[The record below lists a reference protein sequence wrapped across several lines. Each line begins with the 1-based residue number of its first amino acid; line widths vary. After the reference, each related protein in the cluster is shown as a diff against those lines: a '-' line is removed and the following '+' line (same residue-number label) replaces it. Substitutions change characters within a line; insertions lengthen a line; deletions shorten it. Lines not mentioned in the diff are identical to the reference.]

1 MTSVENWRYRT
12 KKRNA
17 AAGALSMQLIS
28 PAALLL
34 DAVARA
40 GSFRRAAE
48 RLNISASAINRQ
60 ILKLEEEIGLP
71 LFERLPRGIRPTA
84 AGERLLADIRR
95 WRREQERAEGQLR
108 DLKGQRRGVVSI
120 GAMECFGTTLLPEAI
135 RTLHARNPLI
145 EVEVSIAGAED
156 LLRKLAAKDI
166 DIALLFN
173 PPHRIAAD
181 FLYDL
186 KARPGLVMASNHPL
200 AVAKQLRLS
209 DCLQYGLILPDQSI
223 GIRQVIDAA
232 LHEAGVDITST
243 VTTNSITLMKSL
255 LKLSQQM
262 AVLSIFD
269 VHAEL
274 GRGELRFVPIEDRNL
289 EEEILAICIPSNRRP
304 SPAAQAMITILT
316 QSLSSLDPTGT
327 ARHVV

>member
-1 MTSVENWRYRT
+1 
-12 KKRNA
+12 
-17 AAGALSMQLIS
+17 MQLIS
-28 PAALLL
+28 SAALLL

-48 RLNISASAINRQ
+48 RLNMSASAINRQ
-60 ILKLEEEIGLP
+60 ILKLEEEIGLS

-84 AGERLLADIRR
+84 AGERLLTDIRR

-108 DLKGQRRGVVSI
+108 DLKGQRRGVVTI

-135 RTLHARNPLI
+135 RMLHARNPLI
-145 EVEVSIAGAED
+145 EVEVLIAGAEE
-156 LLRKLAAKDI
+156 LLKKLATKDV

-200 AVAKQLRLS
+200 AVARHLRLS
-209 DCLQYGLILPDQSI
+209 DCLQYGLILPDQSV
-223 GIRQVIDAA
+223 GIRQFIDAA
-232 LHEAGVDITST
+232 LSEAGVEITAT
-243 VTTNSITLMKSL
+243 VTTNSITLMKSM

-274 GRGELRFVPIEDRNL
+274 ARGELRFVPIEDRNL
-289 EEEILAICIPSNRRP
+289 EEEVLAICIPSNRRP
-304 SPAAQAMITILT
+304 SAATQAMTSILT
-316 QSLSSLDPTGT
+316 QALSEIGLSGADRTPS
-327 ARHVV
+327 

>member
-1 MTSVENWRYRT
+1 
-12 KKRNA
+12 
-17 AAGALSMQLIS
+17 MQLIS

-40 GSFRRAAE
+40 GSFRGAAE

-60 ILKLEEEIGLP
+60 ILRLEQDVGLA

-120 GAMECFGTTLLPEAI
+120 GAMECFSTTLLPEAI
-135 RTLHARNPLI
+135 KTLHARNPLI
-145 EVEVSIAGAED
+145 EAEVLIAGSEE
-156 LLRKLAAKDI
+156 LHKKLSTKDI

-173 PPHRIAAD
+173 PPHRIAAE
-181 FLYDL
+181 FVYDL

-200 AVAKQLRLS
+200 ATSRSLRLS
-209 DCLQYGLILPDQSI
+209 DCLQYGLILPDQSV
-223 GIRQVIDAA
+223 GIRQFIDTA
-232 LHEAGVDITST
+232 LSEAGVDIAAT
-243 VTTNSITLMKSL
+243 VTTNSIALMKSM
-255 LKLSQQM
+255 LKLSQNM

-269 VHAEL
+269 VHGEL
-274 GRGELRFVPIEDRNL
+274 ARGELRFVPIEDRNL
-289 EEEILAICIPSNRRP
+289 EEEVLAICIPSNRRP
-304 SPAAQAMITILT
+304 SAAAQAMSDILAEN
-316 QSLSSLDPTGT
+316 LAAIPLP
-327 ARHVV
+327 